1 MKVREKFLTIE
12 EKRQLVL
19 EGKPV
24 PVCTTEDYVGE
35 KRRKRQQKKLAKTFA
50 KNVL

>member
-1 MKVREKFLTIE
+1 MKARKKFLTIE
-12 EKRQLVL
+12 EKRQLAL

-24 PVCTTEDYVGE
+24 PVCTAEDYAGE
-35 KRRKRQQKKLAKTFA
+35 KKRKRQQKKLAKTFA

>member
-1 MKVREKFLTIE
+1 MKARKKFLTIE

-24 PVCTTEDYVGE
+24 PVCTAEDYEGE
-35 KRRKRQQKKLAKTFA
+35 NKRKRQQKKLAKTFA